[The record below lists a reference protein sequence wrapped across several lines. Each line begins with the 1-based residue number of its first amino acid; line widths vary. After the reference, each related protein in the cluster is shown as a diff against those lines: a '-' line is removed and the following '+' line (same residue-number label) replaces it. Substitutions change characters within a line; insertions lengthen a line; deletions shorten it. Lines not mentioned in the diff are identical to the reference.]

1 MNLKC
6 IAGSY
11 ISTTER
17 CTYILMNLYTYN
29 TYNTTS
35 NNTCIQ

>member
-11 ISTTER
+11 ISTTE
-17 CTYILMNLYTYN
+17 NLYTYN